1 MPPRDQPMTLLNLTA
16 AERAGMLRRLESMTA
31 ESIKKWLTERH
42 ENCLR
47 IAGTK
52 TGADRE
58 GWLEDA
64 SYFAAAIGLIV
75 WTVAENGG
83 SNHRITDDVGG
94 PST

>member
-1 MPPRDQPMTLLNLTA
+1 MSIVNLTP
-16 AERAGMLRRLESMTA
+16 AERAGVVRRLESMTS

-52 TGADRE
+52 TGADRD

-83 SNHRITDDVGG
+83 SNHRITGDVGS
-94 PST
+94 PRT